1 MADAGVC
8 PCVGDEVGTGEAG
21 DGHAE
26 AGGEAVL
33 GHAGEGVRVLQ
44 LGVDDAQPVVRVA
57 LAGVNN
63 PAWTRKGCL

>member
-1 MADAGVC
+1 MGA
-8 PCVGDEVGTGEAG
+8 GEAG
-21 DGHAE
+21 HRHTE

-33 GHAGEGVRVLQ
+33 GHTGEGVRVLQ